1 MTEVELDETVLYI
14 EHHYVCSECGVVYP
28 SLEDAL
34 LHQQSHASL
43 QQYEVV
49 EVDDSAEDGE
59 ALFRT
64 IGVQENQYQCL
75 ECEQLLLSSE
85 ELLEHQEM
93 HMKLLIPES
102 PVQNLR
108 SSILNRSGIQYECT
122 ECKALFDAQE
132 MWIAHQHTHQKQ
144 LLPSKVVLAASV
156 VKPPVSEVPERTVE
170 MANVPAVEG
179 EMAVNP
185 FSQQYFC
192 SNSGLSQALV
202 NLEHSYKKN
211 QGKDPGAPS
220 EGTVELLLYKC
231 SECTQLFETPND
243 FLEHQGAHFSTPLT
257 SEPVIDA
264 SVTQN
269 GHAPL
274 PQNGLDATG
283 EQEMTEELV
292 CAEEVPTAQG
302 GVSGLGIMTNDHSYE
317 LKNSGLLSV
326 PEKEELKPAD
336 QKGDDEQPKGEPDVQ
351 CQCSECFIWL
361 SSSRELQ
368 LHLHSH
374 RQGPFDCPL
383 CSKVLQTFPSL
394 EEHLEA
400 HSTESHYLCVECGLG
415 FGSEAI
421 LLAHRKTHSSNPL
434 YMCECGKT
442 FINMTKFLYHR
453 RSHGTKD
460 KEMGADTINSTIN
473 NSHEDLKMEEPCL
486 PTPDYKVVPSQTGE
500 QLFRCIQCDKDF
512 SKQVQLVRHQRF
524 VHTLER
530 QHKCHVCC
538 KMFKKQSHVRN
549 HMLIHTGERPFQ
561 CLDCG
566 KSFNSQANLLRHR
579 LTHTGEKPFKCEF
592 CSKAF
597 TQSSTLQQHLFVH
610 GQQYPYKC
618 QECGINFHRPYRLL
632 MHRYHHTGEYP
643 YKCKDCEKSFL
654 LKRLLEVHELSHMG
668 LEPHSCSEC
677 GATFASPLRLQEHK
691 CNLTAGKFECMIC
704 GKKVNSASR
713 LKTHE
718 QLHISGQPI
727 KERKVTSRTP
737 KCDTLQATQ
746 TTERRV
752 PAIKSFECPDC
763 LKMFS
768 TETSLHV
775 HRRIHTGERPYP
787 CQDCGKAFRQSTHLK
802 DHMRLHTGEKPF
814 KCDVCGKAFTI
825 AMRLSEH
832 RRIHTGERPYTC
844 AECGKAYRSFSNLW
858 KHKKT
863 HRSPLQAAPTH
874 TTEYPNTVTI
884 LETVESIPIESIEIY
899 PVTLGQDIHFESI
912 HVENVQMS
920 VL

>member
-1 MTEVELDETVLYI
+1 MTEEESDETVLYI
-14 EHHYVCSECGVVYP
+14 EHHYVCSECGAVHP
-28 SLEDAL
+28 SLKEAL
-34 LHQQSHASL
+34 LHQQSHTL
-43 QQYEVV
+43 LHQYEVV
-49 EVDDSAEDGE
+49 EVDGATDDGG
-59 ALFRT
+59 ALFHT
-64 IGVQENQYQCL
+64 VGVPQNQYQCL
-75 ECEQLLLSSE
+75 ECGQLLLSPD

-93 HMKLLIPES
+93 HMRLLAPEVNEHTSGS
-102 PVQNLR
+102 PVLSQSEIR
-108 SSILNRSGIQYECT
+108 YECT
-122 ECKALFDAQE
+122 ECKVLFDAQD
-132 MWIAHQHTHQKQ
+132 MWIAHQQAHQKQ
-144 LLPSKVVLAASV
+144 TPP
-156 VKPPVSEVPERTVE
+156 PPVLLDPSLKNPALHNATGQAVEVVDVPPVTVEHEVPTGVS
-170 MANVPAVEG
+170 
-179 EMAVNP
+179 
-185 FSQQYFC
+185 SQQYLC
-192 SNSGLSQALV
+192 STAGLSQALV
-202 NLEHSYKKN
+202 QLEHSYKKN
-211 QGKDPGAPS
+211 QGQDGGGSSPG
-220 EGTVELLLYKC
+220 TIELLLYKC
-231 SECTQLFETPND
+231 SECTQLFQTPNE
-243 FLEHQGAHFSTPLT
+243 FLEHQGTHFVT
-257 SEPVIDA
+257 SAAPEPI
-264 SVTQN
+264 SNTFPN
-269 GHAPL
+269 
-274 PQNGLDATG
+274 QNGLVSTG
-283 EQEMTEELV
+283 EHQMTEDLV
-292 CAEEVPTAQG
+292 SGEEVTHVQAADQG
-302 GVSGLGIMTNDHSYE
+302 LDTMTNDHSYE
-317 LKNSGLLSV
+317 LKNSCLMSV
-326 PEKEELKPAD
+326 PENGVTRSDIQERSPKRLKRELAP
-336 QKGDDEQPKGEPDVQ
+336 QF
-351 CQCSECFIWL
+351 QCSECLAQL
-361 SSSRELQ
+361 SSSQELQ

-374 RQGPFDCPL
+374 RQGPFNCPL
-383 CSKVLQTFPSL
+383 CSKVLQTLASL
-394 EEHLEA
+394 EEHMEA

-421 LLAHRKTHSSNPL
+421 LLAHRKTHTTNPL
-434 YMCECGKT
+434 YMCECGKS

-453 RSHGTKD
+453 RSHGQKD
-460 KEMGADTINSTIN
+460 KELAEGGAEASSCTTNASQ
-473 NSHEDLKMEEPCL
+473 EDLKIEEPCL
-486 PTPDYKVVPSQTGE
+486 STPDYKVISSEGGE
-500 QLFRCIQCDKDF
+500 QIFRCMECEKDF
-512 SKQVQLVRHQRF
+512 CKQVQLVRHQRF

-549 HMLIHTGERPFQ
+549 HLLIHTGERPFQ

-654 LKRLLEVHELSHMG
+654 LKRLLEVHELSHLG
-668 LEPHSCSEC
+668 LEPHSCTDC

-691 CNLTAGKFECMIC
+691 CNLTAGKFECMTC
-704 GKKVNSASR
+704 GKKVNSAAR

-718 QLHISGQPI
+718 QLHSSGQPL
-727 KERKVTSRTP
+727 KERKVGPRMP
-737 KCDTLQATQ
+737 KCDVLHATQ
-746 TTERRV
+746 TAERRI
-752 PAIKSFECPDC
+752 PAVKSFECPDC

-814 KCDVCGKAFTI
+814 KCEVCDKAFTI

-858 KHKKT
+858 KHKKI
-863 HRSPLQAAPTH
+863 HRGQPPAPPTH
-874 TTEYPNTVTI
+874 ATDYSNTVTI

-899 PVTLGQDIHFESI
+899 PVSLGQDIHFESI
-912 HVENVQMS
+912 QVENVQMS